1 MSSSR
6 RSTQNTA
13 VLLLSKSKLLDVGYL
28 LIWLAGS
35 QVALDGFA
43 ERIRQLLIEDATLA
57 GLSKS
62 ATNAFR
68 LYKRTRPAASAES
81 LARTRLQA
89 PEGVHPL
96 LAAAIPASAL
106 AGLEA
111 QVRLAFPVNVVSKIC
126 VSSAIEDVIGI
137 VIG

>member
-1 MSSSR
+1 M
-6 RSTQNTA
+6 
-13 VLLLSKSKLLDVGYL
+13 
-28 LIWLAGS
+28 
-35 QVALDGFA
+35 QVALDGIA
-43 ERIRQLLIEDATLA
+43 ERIRQQLVEDATLA

-111 QVRLAFPVNVVSKIC
+111 QVSLQLDITLRLFYKIPDAC
-126 VSSAIEDVIGI
+126 CTVHLDGMA
-137 VIG
+137 

>member
-1 MSSSR
+1 MPQATIQHHLSICQQELMPSCV
-6 RSTQNTA
+6 TQLVGCTCVHI
-13 VLLLSKSKLLDVGYL
+13 VLARL
-28 LIWLAGS
+28 
-35 QVALDGFA
+35 QVALDGIA
-43 ERIRQLLIEDATLA
+43 ERIRQQLVEDATLA

-111 QVRLAFPVNVVSKIC
+111 QVSLA
-126 VSSAIEDVIGI
+126 
-137 VIG
+137 